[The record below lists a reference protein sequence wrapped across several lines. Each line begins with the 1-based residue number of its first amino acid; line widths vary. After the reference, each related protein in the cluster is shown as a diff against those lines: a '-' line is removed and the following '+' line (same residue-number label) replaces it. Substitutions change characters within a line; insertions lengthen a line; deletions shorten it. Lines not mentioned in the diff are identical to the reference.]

1 MIFLFYTDFGEAFIK
16 QFHQFIVKSIE
27 SSFSRRDAV
36 YFRPVCFSNRFK
48 KSLLPFHTVNTLNEI
63 YLSFF
68 ILGNP
73 MNVKDWVMISHICNK
88 DALIRV
94 VYIFNIIGQFSQ
106 SYNDAFSML
115 V

>member
-1 MIFLFYTDFGEAFIK
+1 
-16 QFHQFIVKSIE
+16 
-27 SSFSRRDAV
+27 
-36 YFRPVCFSNRFK
+36 
-48 KSLLPFHTVNTLNEI
+48 
-63 YLSFF
+63 
-68 ILGNP
+68 